1 MAVSELNFW
10 LAYVLTL
17 VTIVAKLALSGFLFK
32 KYRDIETPANQKIN
46 FIMAVLL
53 LMLGLAISRICFF
66 VFDFY
71 MTKYDS
77 DLVYVYPNI
86 VVWKVGMLISML
98 SAIGIVY
105 VVERDIYEFKTK
117 KIPTV
122 VLFFLAVLVF
132 VYPVSDNASFDTV
145 SVIVG
150 ISVLV
155 SLVVPIGF
163 IYLARKTSGQLR
175 KISVMIVLS
184 VLIYSF
190 AGVLISD
197 MILNAMEVA
206 IPGIRTPMIIIVP
219 VLKAI
224 SLVIMAYAA
233 VNFRI

>member
-1 MAVSELNFW
+1 
-10 LAYVLTL
+10 
-17 VTIVAKLALSGFLFK
+17 
-32 KYRDIETPANQKIN
+32 
-46 FIMAVLL
+46 
-53 LMLGLAISRICFF
+53 
-66 VFDFY
+66 

>member
-1 MAVSELNFW
+1 MKLI
-10 LAYVLTL
+10 LA
-17 VTIVAKLALSGFLFK
+17 IFLFVKYKNVETVGDK
-32 KYRDIETPANQKIN
+32 KLT
-46 FIMAVLL
+46 FIMAILL
-53 LMLGLAISRICFF
+53 RIIGLGISRICFF

-117 KIPTV
+117 KISTV

-150 ISVLV
+150 ISVIV

>member
-1 MAVSELNFW
+1 MVVSELNFNI
-10 LAYVLTL
+10 AYILTL
-17 VTIVAKLALSGFLFK
+17 ITITVKLILAIFLFVKYKNVETVGDK
-32 KYRDIETPANQKIN
+32 KLT
-46 FIMAVLL
+46 FIMAMLL
-53 LMLGLAISRICFF
+53 RIIGLAISRICFF

-122 VLFFLAVLVF
+122 VLFFLAVLFLFILCLITQVLILF
-132 VYPVSDNASFDTV
+132 LSSWAFLW
-145 SVIVG
+145 
-150 ISVLV
+150 LV

-206 IPGIRTPMIIIVP
+206 IPGIRT
-219 VLKAI
+219 L
-224 SLVIMAYAA
+224 
-233 VNFRI
+233 